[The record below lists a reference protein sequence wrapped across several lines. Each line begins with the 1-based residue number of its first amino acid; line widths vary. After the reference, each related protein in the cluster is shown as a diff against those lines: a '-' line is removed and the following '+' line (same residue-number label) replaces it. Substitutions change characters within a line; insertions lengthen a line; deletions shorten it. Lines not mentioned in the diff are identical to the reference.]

1 MSEISVES
9 YTFTN
14 NKGLF
19 FKSGTHAEALDF
31 IQNMKLDAEHTT
43 GWIKTEWGS
52 THVRAHED
60 GLGAVATSGVFD
72 KGDQSYFYNLIGQE
86 ATDLMLRHHSVRE
99 R

>member
-9 YTFTN
+9 YTFTSS
-14 NKGLF
+14 KGLF
-19 FKSGTHAEALDF
+19 FKSGTHEEALEF
-31 IQNMKLDAEHTT
+31 LENMKLDAEHTT
-43 GWIKTEWGS
+43 GWIKTDWGS

-72 KGDQSYFYNLIGQE
+72 KGDQLYFYNLIGKE
-86 ATDLMLRHHSVRE
+86 ATDLMLRHHSVRD

>member
-14 NKGLF
+14 SKGLF

-43 GWIKTEWGS
+43 GWIKTEWG
-52 THVRAHED
+52 
-60 GLGAVATSGVFD
+60 
-72 KGDQSYFYNLIGQE
+72 
-86 ATDLMLRHHSVRE
+86 
-99 R
+99 